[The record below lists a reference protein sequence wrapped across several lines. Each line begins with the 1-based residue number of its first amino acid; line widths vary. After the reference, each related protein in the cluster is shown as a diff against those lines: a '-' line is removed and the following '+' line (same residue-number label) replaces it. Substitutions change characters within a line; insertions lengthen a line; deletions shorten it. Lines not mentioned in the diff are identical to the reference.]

1 MKKGTVCCIR
11 SQVWERWLVGEDYL
25 SGTCYSEEGGSNGNC
40 CAELQVAT
48 QSSSVRDC
56 RPTEFLVNEFM
67 SVPVDRE
74 LW

>member
-1 MKKGTVCCIR
+1 M
-11 SQVWERWLVGEDYL
+11 GEDYL

-56 RPTEFLVNEFM
+56 RPAEFLVNEFM